1 MSILK
6 KERRSV
12 SSRFREGAR
21 ARRRRAARRT
31 TRENVID
38 HRSSSMM
45 MNDDGPTAERFGEA
59 SGDRS
64 DVHYDRDE
72 RRGEDDGE
80 HEQRRARVREER
92 VPARASLLRA
102 GPMPIL
108 RRQLFLAAGL
118 GVRGNLHGF
127 AIFLTLRASGHD
139 HGVFD
144 ERLAI
149 DARADRSAVRAR
161 PRQWR
166 RRRRGQG
173 SSSSGLGIYRKF
185 RPVRDFATS
194 NERHRRADV
203 ACRVTKFA
211 RLCAR
216 AFNEYT
222 VTEK

>member
-1 MSILK
+1 MLTCDRTSI
-6 KERRSV
+6 V
-12 SSRFREGAR
+12 
-21 ARRRRAARRT
+21 
-31 TRENVID
+31 
-38 HRSSSMM
+38 
-45 MNDDGPTAERFGEA
+45 DDDDDPTAERFGEA

-72 RRGEDDGE
+72 RRGEDDGK

-118 GVRGNLHGF
+118 GVRGSLQGF

-173 SSSSGLGIYRKF
+173 SSGLGMDLSKI

-194 NERHRRADV
+194 NNECGCAL
-203 ACRVTKFA
+203 A
-211 RLCAR
+211 RLMICSHGKMKCLFPFLQTTHAY
-216 AFNEYT
+216 NYT
-222 VTEK
+222 RT

>member
-1 MSILK
+1 MSVDLK
-6 KERRSV
+6 KGKTFGFV
-12 SSRFREGAR
+12 AVP
-21 ARRRRAARRT
+21 RRRPRASASRGA
-31 TRENVID
+31 NVID

-64 DVHYDRDE
+64 DVHYDRDK
-72 RRGEDDGE
+72 RRGEDDGK
-80 HEQRRARVREER
+80 HEQRRACVREER

-118 GVRGNLHGF
+118 GVRGSLQGF

-173 SSSSGLGIYRKF
+173 SSGLGIYRKF

-194 NERHRRADV
+194 NERHRRADG

-216 AFNEYT
+216 AFNDT
-222 VTEK
+222 Q

>member
-1 MSILK
+1 MSVDFK
-6 KERRSV
+6 KGKTFGFV
-12 SSRFREGAR
+12 AVP
-21 ARRRRAARRT
+21 RRRPRASASRGASNDS
-31 TRENVID
+31 ENVID

-194 NERHRRADV
+194 TSDIGVPMSRA
-203 ACRVTKFA
+203 
-211 RLCAR
+211 
-216 AFNEYT
+216 E
-222 VTEK
+222 